1 MHFGFCGAKQ
11 LIDVFLIADSSA
23 LSTIQSCLAAYSDI
37 HLIGNAATAEQA
49 LTDIARL
56 KPDVICSQAK
66 LSGQSC
72 LPLVEQIMEHQ
83 ATPILILSSN
93 DEPAFLAAGAVEVLV
108 KPTPFSEAVFGKEI
122 ARKLKILSGVMVFS
136 RVANTAIAATP
147 ASPLPQ
153 AATQAAAKPAL
164 VIIGA
169 STGGPNALEAVLS
182 KLPTDYPLPIV
193 CIQHISQGFLEPFI
207 SWLNG
212 KVKLPVSIARAGQLP
227 ENGHIYFAPDHANL
241 EFDHQGRFR
250 YSTAAE
256 YLHYPCVNVS
266 FHSAA
271 HFYSNHT
278 VAILL
283 TGMGEDGADGL
294 KTIAQA
300 GGTTIAQDQA
310 SATVFGM
317 PKAAIENGAA
327 QQVLNLEQIAAALCK
342 LRK

>member
-1 MHFGFCGAKQ
+1 M
-11 LIDVFLIADSSA
+11 INVFLIADSSA
-23 LSTIQSCLAAYSDI
+23 LSTIQSSLAAYSDI

-56 KPDVICSQAK
+56 KPDVICSQAQ

-83 ATPILILSSN
+83 ATPILILSN
-93 DEPAFLAAGAVEVLV
+93 HDESTLTPDFLAAGVVDVLV
-108 KPTPFSEAVFGKEI
+108 KHTPFSEAVFGKEI

-136 RVANTAIAATP
+136 RIANTAIAATP

-153 AATQAAAKPAL
+153 AASQAAAKPAI

-169 STGGPNALEAVLS
+169 STGGPNALETVLS

-271 HFYSNHT
+271 HFYSNHI

-294 KTIAQA
+294 KNIAQA

-317 PKAAIENGAA
+317 PKAAIENGSA

>member
-1 MHFGFCGAKQ
+1 MIQ
-11 LIDVFLIADSSA
+11 VFLVGDPSAYAVITSNLADYPDIGIIGTATTAA
-23 LSTIQSCLAAYSDI
+23 L
-37 HLIGNAATAEQA
+37 A
-49 LTDIARL
+49 LPEIIRL
-56 KPDVICSQAK
+56 KPAVIACTAQ
-66 LSGQSC
+66 LLGQSC
-72 LPLVEQIMEHQ
+72 LPLVEQIMAEQ
-83 ATPILILSSN
+83 ATPILILSN
-93 DEPAFLAAGAVEVLV
+93 HDESALTPDFLAAGVVEVLV

-136 RVANTAIAATP
+136 RIANTAVAAIAAKP

-153 AATQAAAKPAL
+153 AVSQATAKPAI

-169 STGGPNALEAVLS
+169 STGGPNALETVLS

-317 PKAAIENGAA
+317 PKAAIENGSA